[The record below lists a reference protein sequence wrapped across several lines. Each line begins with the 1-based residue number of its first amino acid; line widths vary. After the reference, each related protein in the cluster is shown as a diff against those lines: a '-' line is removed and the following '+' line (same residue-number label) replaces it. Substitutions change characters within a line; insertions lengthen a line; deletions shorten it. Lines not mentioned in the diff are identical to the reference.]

1 MPITKRDPNANIVV
15 AREAIVVTVGA
26 RPIEYG
32 KITIRHN
39 KTGELVT
46 IDNQNEIVDPGDE
59 GMPYAFKAFERVN
72 KSHAAVRANPG
83 AFMPADEVDETVLE
97 TVSVG
102 A

>member
-1 MPITKRDPNANIVV
+1 MNMPTKQKSDYV
-15 AREAIVVTVGA
+15 AARAACVVTCDA

-32 KITIRHN
+32 KVTVRSN

-59 GMPYAFKAFERVN
+59 GISYVFRPYQKVHKN
-72 KSHAAVRANPG
+72 HPAVLASPST
-83 AFMPADEVDETVLE
+83 FIPLDEVDQDINPIVE
-97 TVSVG
+97 